1 SPVHRFSGGWIF
13 ASRRLGSGI
22 SSAAVER
29 ACQGLLYSVCDSGAG
44 VAFLLFPL
52 EFAVFLVMLVTLL
65 GDDEQANGGEDV
77 FQHRWLLRGM
87 RGAAAQ
93 AFQRLALAP
102 PRQPGRPRRGRAHDQ
117 VAIAAVGAAG
127 EEVLRRDHVVG
138 GRGGLAP
145 AAARAVESQWR
156 GADRHAS
163 LLGGEPGDSRSGRRD
178 GSCRTPVD
186 HGVMTSL
193 VLSRIESGF

>member
-1 SPVHRFSGGWIF
+1 YRRRHHTASIVRCPAGAGAAAPPTGFGGQPRPPAPRAGIGDRTRNSRCRSPVHRFSGGWFF

-22 SSAAVER
+22 SLEAAER
-29 ACQGLLYSVCDSGAG
+29 ACRGLLYSVGDSGAG

-93 AFQRLALAP
+93 AFQRLALAS
-102 PRQPGRPRRGRAHDQ
+102 PRQPGCPGRGRAYDQ
-117 VAIAAVGAAG
+117 VAVSAFGAAG
-127 EEVLRRDHVVG
+127 EEVVGREHV
-138 GRGGLAP
+138 
-145 AAARAVESQWR
+145 
-156 GADRHAS
+156 
-163 LLGGEPGDSRSGRRD
+163 
-178 GSCRTPVD
+178 
-186 HGVMTSL
+186 
-193 VLSRIESGF
+193 